1 MGSTGGVAAAVR
13 LLEAGIAA
21 LAEVDLDGRSDGE
34 QLALLRV
41 VHPLVCRMEA
51 QRSRVIG
58 SVHRRGAVFAD
69 GAVSTVAWLRS
80 RLRMSDGQAQVR
92 AAAAAREV
100 PELATAYAAGQVSHA
115 QVSVVAAVVPDIA
128 PEVLAAGAGKL
139 LAEQAT
145 QLAPG
150 PLRHAAIHIR
160 DHFDP
165 DAAQRRARQRLE
177 ERWLSVAR
185 TFDGAVAVQ
194 GLLDPDGGEL
204 LDLGRAARLVST
216 AQRRALTLRD
226 QGCRFPGCD
235 RPPQWTDAH
244 HLIPWAHGGPTNLD
258 KPRLT
263 MQVASHRRPRRRLD
277 PAPAHPHQHHHRNQ
291 TRRPT
296 PRHHQPATKPLTR
309 PGLAILVV
317 RDAPEGAD
325 AGGPAELIRLAPLSG
340 PGGRVLGDGR
350 LPGDAP
356 GHGPDR
362 RHVTGELPPCGLSCG
377 RIRGGEQGRGV
388 DPAGW
393 RGVLQQAVQVRPYR
407 PRVAG
412 HLVGQRE
419 VRRGLR

>member
-21 LAEVDLDGRSDGE
+21 LSEVDLDGLSDGE

-69 GAVSTVAWLRS
+69 GAVSTGAWLRS

-115 QVSVVAAVVPDIA
+115 QVSVVAAVVPDID

-165 DAAQRRARQRLE
+165 DAAQRRARQRQE

-185 TFDGAVAVQ
+185 TVDGALAVQ

-204 LDLGRAARLVST
+204 LLNTLT
-216 AQRRALTLRD
+216 ALLPPAVAHDPRSPAHRRADALLDLCRLAANHTPQAGGEKPHVTVTVSWETLR
-226 QGCRFPGCD
+226 G
-235 RPPQWTDAH
+235 A
-244 HLIPWAHGGPTNLD
+244 LD
-258 KPRLT
+258 
-263 MQVASHRRPRRRLD
+263 
-277 PAPAHPHQHHHRNQ
+277 
-291 TRRPT
+291 
-296 PRHHQPATKPLTR
+296 
-309 PGLAILVV
+309 
-317 RDAPEGAD
+317 E
-325 AGGPAELIRLAPLSG
+325 
-340 PGGRVLGDGR
+340 
-350 LPGDAP
+350 
-356 GHGPDR
+356 
-362 RHVTGELPPCGLSCG
+362 
-377 RIRGGEQGRGV
+377 
-388 DPAGW
+388 
-393 RGVLQQAVQVRPYR
+393 
-407 PRVAG
+407 
-412 HLVGQRE
+412 
-419 VRRGLR
+419 

>member
-21 LAEVDLDGRSDGE
+21 LSEVDLDGLSDGQ

-69 GAVSTVAWLRS
+69 GAVSTGAWLRS

-92 AAAAAREV
+92 AAAAVRQV

-194 GLLDPDGGEL
+194 GVLDPDGGEL
-204 LDLGRAARLVST
+204 LLNTLTALMPPPVPHDPRSPAHRRADALLDLCRLAANHTPTAGGEKPHVTVTVDWSTLQGGGTAALGSGVPITAGTARRLACDATIIPAVLCSTEEPLDLGRAARLVST
-216 AQRRALTLRD
+216 AQRRALVLRD

-244 HLIPWAHGGPTNLD
+244 HLVPWANGGPTDLDNLVSICRWHHSAVHEGGWTLNLD
-258 KPRLT
+258 TLT
-263 MQVASHRRPRRRLD
+263 NTVTA
-277 PAPAHPHQHHHRNQ
+277 
-291 TRRPT
+291 
-296 PRHHQPATKPLTR
+296 TR
-309 PGLAILVV
+309 PDGQ
-317 RDAPEGAD
+317 
-325 AGGPAELIRLAPLSG
+325 PLDMISQPRNRS
-340 PGGRVLGDGR
+340 PGG
-350 LPGDAP
+350 DAA
-356 GHGPDR
+356 
-362 RHVTGELPPCGLSCG
+362 T
-377 RIRGGEQGRGV
+377 
-388 DPAGW
+388 
-393 RGVLQQAVQVRPYR
+393 
-407 PRVAG
+407 
-412 HLVGQRE
+412 
-419 VRRGLR
+419 

>member
-21 LAEVDLDGRSDGE
+21 LSEVDLDGLSDGQ

-69 GAVSTVAWLRS
+69 GAVSTGAGLRS
-80 RLRMSDGQAQVR
+80 RLRISDGQAKVR
-92 AAAAAREV
+92 AAAAVRDV

-139 LAEQAT
+139 LAEQAS

-165 DAAQRRARQRLE
+165 DAAQRRARQRHE

-194 GLLDPDGGEL
+194 GVLDPDGGEL
-204 LDLGRAARLVST
+204 LLNTLTALMPPTAAARPAHASTSARGCIAGPVPAGRQPHPTGRWREAARERDGRPRHPPRRHRNGDARLGRPGWSAPPNAAPSSCATKDVASRAAT
-216 AQRRALTLRD
+216 AL
-226 QGCRFPGCD
+226 
-235 RPPQWTDAH
+235 H
-244 HLIPWAHGGPTNLD
+244 NGPT
-258 KPRLT
+258 
-263 MQVASHRRPRRRLD
+263 
-277 PAPAHPHQHHHRNQ
+277 
-291 TRRPT
+291 PT
-296 PRHHQPATKPLTR
+296 T
-309 PGLAILVV
+309 
-317 RDAPEGAD
+317 
-325 AGGPAELIRLAPLSG
+325 
-340 PGGRVLGDGR
+340 
-350 LPGDAP
+350 
-356 GHGPDR
+356 
-362 RHVTGELPPCGLSCG
+362 
-377 RIRGGEQGRGV
+377 
-388 DPAGW
+388 
-393 RGVLQQAVQVRPYR
+393 
-407 PRVAG
+407 
-412 HLVGQRE
+412 
-419 VRRGLR
+419 

>member
-21 LAEVDLDGRSDGE
+21 LSDVDIEALSDGQ

-80 RLRMSDGQAQVR
+80 RLRISDGQAQVR
-92 AAAAAREV
+92 AAAAVRQV

-139 LAEQAT
+139 LAEQAS

-165 DAAQRRARQRLE
+165 DAAERRARQRQE

-194 GLLDPDGGEL
+194 GVLDPDGGEL
-204 LDLGRAARLVST
+204 LLNTLTALMPPPVPHDPRSPAHRRADALLGLCRLAANQAPRAGGEKPHVTVTVDWSTLQGSGTASLGSGVPITAETARRLACDATIIPAVLGTAGEPLDLGRAARLVST
-216 AQRRALTLRD
+216 AQRRALALRD

-235 RPPQWTDAH
+235 RPPQWTGAH
-244 HLIPWAHGGPTNLD
+244 HLMPWAHGGPTDLDNLVSICRWHHSAVHEGGWTLNLD
-258 KPRLT
+258 TLT
-263 MQVASHRRPRRRLD
+263 NTVTA
-277 PAPAHPHQHHHRNQ
+277 
-291 TRRPT
+291 
-296 PRHHQPATKPLTR
+296 TR
-309 PGLAILVV
+309 PDGQ
-317 RDAPEGAD
+317 
-325 AGGPAELIRLAPLSG
+325 PLDITSQPRNRS
-340 PGGRVLGDGR
+340 PGG
-350 LPGDAP
+350 DAA
-356 GHGPDR
+356 
-362 RHVTGELPPCGLSCG
+362 T
-377 RIRGGEQGRGV
+377 
-388 DPAGW
+388 
-393 RGVLQQAVQVRPYR
+393 
-407 PRVAG
+407 
-412 HLVGQRE
+412 
-419 VRRGLR
+419 

>member
-21 LAEVDLDGRSDGE
+21 LAEVDLDGLSDGQ

-69 GAVSTVAWLRS
+69 GAVSTGAWLRS

-92 AAAAAREV
+92 AAAAVRQV

-194 GLLDPDGGEL
+194 GVLDPDGGEL
-204 LDLGRAARLVST
+204 LLNTLT
-216 AQRRALTLRD
+216 ALMPPPVPHDPRTPAHRRADALLDLCRLAANHTPQAGGEKPHVTVTIDWETLR
-226 QGCRFPGCD
+226 GAGTATLVWCLANNV
-235 RPPQWTDAH
+235 AH
-244 HLIPWAHGGPTNLD
+244 
-258 KPRLT
+258 
-263 MQVASHRRPRRRLD
+263 
-277 PAPAHPHQHHHRNQ
+277 
-291 TRRPT
+291 
-296 PRHHQPATKPLTR
+296 
-309 PGLAILVV
+309 
-317 RDAPEGAD
+317 
-325 AGGPAELIRLAPLSG
+325 
-340 PGGRVLGDGR
+340 
-350 LPGDAP
+350 
-356 GHGPDR
+356 
-362 RHVTGELPPCGLSCG
+362 
-377 RIRGGEQGRGV
+377 
-388 DPAGW
+388 
-393 RGVLQQAVQVRPYR
+393 
-407 PRVAG
+407 
-412 HLVGQRE
+412 
-419 VRRGLR
+419 